1 MTGLDILVLL
11 LMGGA
16 AVFGFTRGFVT
27 EALSLGAWVFAIAVV
42 KTFHSPVAA
51 ALEKSIGTPS
61 GASMLATALTF
72 GLAMF
77 AGRMVARRIGSQ
89 TRNSFVGAFDRALGF
104 GFGAIKGLLLATI
117 LFIFVSLFYDVV
129 YGARSPRPEW
139 MDQSRTYPLLSASSR
154 AVVGFVKER
163 QGKPADAPR

>member
-61 GASMLATALTF
+61 GASMLATPERTDSATRAASLRRCSSSVVAS
-72 GLAMF
+72 LA
-77 AGRMVARRIGSQ
+77 ARWAR
-89 TRNSFVGAFDRALGF
+89 DRVDLSG
-104 GFGAIKGLLLATI
+104 GVTVTLH
-117 LFIFVSLFYDVV
+117 
-129 YGARSPRPEW
+129 
-139 MDQSRTYPLLSASSR
+139 RT
-154 AVVGFVKER
+154 
-163 QGKPADAPR
+163 